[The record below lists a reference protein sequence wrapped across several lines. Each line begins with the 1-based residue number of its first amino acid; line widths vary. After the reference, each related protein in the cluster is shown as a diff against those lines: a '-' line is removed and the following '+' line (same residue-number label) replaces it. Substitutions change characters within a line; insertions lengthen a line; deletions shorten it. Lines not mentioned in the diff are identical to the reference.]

1 MIPRRDLITL
11 LGGAAAWPLAARAQQ
26 PGLPV
31 IGFLGSESPALFA
44 GLLRAFQQG
53 LGEAGFVEGHN
64 VAIEYL
70 WAEGRYDRLPALA
83 ADLVRRQVTVIFAAP
98 GVSGLAAKG
107 ATTTIPIVFTT
118 GIDPINYGLV
128 TSVNRPGGNLT
139 GVSTVSVELGP
150 KRLELLHELVPA
162 AATIAYLGNST
173 NPANNNGPNITEIYQ
188 AAAPSLGLKLLNLD
202 ATSERD
208 FENVFASMRK
218 EKAGALLMSS
228 DPFLGNRSAQLG
240 DMTLRHGVPAMFVR
254 REGVTAGGLASY
266 GANNESAYR
275 LGGTYVG
282 RILKGEKPGD
292 LPVQQS
298 NKFELVINLKTA
310 KALGL
315 NVSRDMLSIADE
327 VIE

>member
-1 MIPRRDLITL
+1 
-11 LGGAAAWPLAARAQQ
+11 
-26 PGLPV
+26 
-31 IGFLGSESPALFA
+31 
-44 GLLRAFQQG
+44 LRAFQQG

-64 VAIEYL
+64 VEIEYR

-83 ADLVRRQVTVIFAAP
+83 ADLVRRPVTVIFAAP
-98 GVSGLAAKG
+98 GVSGLAARG

-128 TSVNRPGGNLT
+128 TSVNHPGGNLT

-150 KRLELLHELVPA
+150 KRLELLHQLVPA
-162 AATIAYLGNST
+162 ATTIAYLENST
-173 NPANNNGPNITEIYQ
+173 NPANNNGPNITEIHQ
-188 AAAPSLGLKLLNLD
+188 GAARSLGLKLLPLD

-208 FENVFASMRK
+208 FEGVFASMRK

-240 DMTLRHGVPAMFVR
+240 DMTLRHGVPAMFAR

-266 GANNESAYR
+266 GTSNESAYR

-282 RILKGEKPGD
+282 RILKGEKAGD

-298 NKFELVINLKTA
+298 TKVELIINLKTA
-310 KALGL
+310 KALGIMVPPSL
-315 NVSRDMLSIADE
+315 LATADE